1 MSNLARIIIEEYPK
15 NNFAYQI
22 SNKLAH
28 TDMTSPPPCFEEFS
42 KLVRCLNNME
52 EYSRCIQK
60 YENFVKCFNK
70 NY

>member
-1 MSNLARIIIEEYPK
+1 MSNLAKIVIEECPPV
-15 NNFAYQI
+15 NNI
-22 SNKLAH
+22 
-28 TDMTSPPPCFEEFS
+28 TSRLGSLSMHSVRPPPCFEEFS

-60 YENFVKCFNK
+60 YEKFIKCFNK